1 MHLGT
6 SPHRGLM
13 VIFAALSVAAAGA
26 APATAAV
33 AVLDFES
40 VATPL
45 SGGSLFSSYGMLTGG
60 NYGGFAWDQAYVY
73 QRGSSANSYSAGVVS
88 GVKAM
93 SNNLGNPLVISRSE
107 RWDLVSAYITPGFAS
122 GLQLRIEA
130 FDGSTLTVDRVVTLG
145 STAGPPSFVSFNIE
159 RITSIRITPLA
170 STNRQF
176 IIDDLAIVVPAPGAL
191 ALVAVAGAA
200 RSRRRNR

>member
-1 MHLGT
+1 MPAGSL
-6 SPHRGLM
+6 SHRWLK
-13 VIFAALSVAAAGA
+13 VIVAASSVGAAGA
-26 APATAAV
+26 APASAAM

-40 VATPL
+40 VETSL

-60 NYGGFAWDQAYVY
+60 SYGGFAWDQAYVY
-73 QRGSSANSYSAGVVS
+73 QRNSAANSYSAGVVS

-93 SNNLGNPLVISRSE
+93 SNFLGNPLVISRSE
-107 RWDLVSAYITPGFAS
+107 QWDVVSAYITPGFAS

-145 STAGPPSFVSFNIE
+145 STAGPPSFVSLNIE

-176 IIDDLAIVVPAPGAL
+176 IIDDLAFVVPAPGAL

-200 RSRRRNR
+200 RSRRRNL